1 MRQKELIILANLPL
15 HFLQAAVRLYGE
27 VAPAVLRNYTG
38 DAQNDSKAELSVKWQ
53 EFTLNYVITPGA
65 IDLQQKLAEIRDT
78 LRSGQETLL
87 THEGELALVK
97 LIAGFANELCLLAEQ
112 HASSSNPYASFIAD
126 EFMFDFQRVAA
137 ATAH

>member
-1 MRQKELIILANLPL
+1 M
-15 HFLQAAVRLYGE
+15 RLYGE

-97 LIAGFANELCLLAEQ
+97 LIADSSLKSSILDIDCSRQTLYPNNEK
-112 HASSSNPYASFIAD
+112 
-126 EFMFDFQRVAA
+126 
-137 ATAH
+137 